1 MTERGSAQRLALSMT
16 TSVTR
21 LSASL
26 FVTRENFLVNQ
37 RAFISY
43 RRIWTQSNRAAPFI
57 KVHEP
62 IKHLLLLLW
71 LLRKSLLL
79 LRRKSCHHT
88 GNKPTSQTPQCHH
101 HLFMFVS
108 PMLCRTGLTKN
119 KMAASMLLLACHQE
133 HIS

>member
-26 FVTRENFLVNQ
+26 FVIRENFLVNQ

-62 IKHLLLLLW
+62 I
-71 LLRKSLLL
+71 
-79 LRRKSCHHT
+79 
-88 GNKPTSQTPQCHH
+88 NEDAMIMPIA
-101 HLFMFVS
+101 MF
-108 PMLCRTGLTKN
+108 G
-119 KMAASMLLLACHQE
+119 
-133 HIS
+133 